1 MTKAERIFKE
11 TYSECRTH
19 IKIFGYEENSGFNR
33 MAYKDNETFPKR
45 TANAVQK
52 LIDNEKKRLELAKKI
67 DALPFDRIT
76 FMEQALNMV
85 QVTLNNTYII

>member
-19 IKIFGYEENSGFNR
+19 IKIWGYKENSGFNR
-33 MAYKDNETFPKR
+33 MAYKDNETFSKR

-52 LIDNEKKRLELAKKI
+52 LIDNERKRLELAKEI
-67 DALPFDRIT
+67 DALPIDRIA
-76 FMEQALNMV
+76 FMEQALKMV